1 MEANLT
7 KVNGVVTIDRSF
19 EAMCDLLRNGEY
31 VVKIV
36 RKSKPRSVSQN
47 ALMWMWY
54 KCMED
59 ATGTSKDDFHDYYKA
74 KYLSRQAYVGKRC
87 FIVAG
92 STAQLNTIQMT
103 DFLNKVKADA
113 ATEFGINLPLPEDR
127 HYQDFINEYRNR

>member
-1 MEANLT
+1 
-7 KVNGVVTIDRSF
+7 
-19 EAMCDLLRNGEY
+19 
-31 VVKIV
+31 
-36 RKSKPRSVSQN
+36 
-47 ALMWMWY
+47 MWY

-113 ATEFGINLPLPEDR
+113 AIEFGIILPLPEDR